1 MSFYKEN
8 ILNKNSNDNTS
19 ANILKI
25 SKISLLFMACST
37 YFGGKK

>member
-25 SKISLLFMACST
+25 SKIILLLITIYILLYSNH
-37 YFGGKK
+37 